1 MHKVEAP
8 PLVRQREH
16 RCGRPRTDRPAPVA
30 SSPDHQSLLSIQTLG
45 LLPVDHHAL
54 PAQQDMQA
62 SITEPAALLRQLAQL
77 LPNIGIVTTLRP
89 VAHDLPIGPCDT
101 ARPPL
106 AHPMASLWVC
116 YRFPL
121 DGVWRHFVVRRSCSA
136 TWSSIVS
143 ESNRF
148 SFAFSSSSE
157 RSRFSSDTSRPP
169 YLAFQL

>member
-89 VAHDLPIGPCDT
+89 VAHALPIGPCDT
-101 ARPPL
+101 ARSEEHTSEL
-106 AHPMASLWVC
+106 QSLMRISYAVFC
-116 YRFPL
+116 L
-121 DGVWRHFVVRRSCSA
+121 QQN
-136 TWSSIVS
+136 TT
-143 ESNRF
+143 
-148 SFAFSSSSE
+148 E
-157 RSRFSSDTSRPP
+157 RNHLTN
-169 YLAFQL
+169 AA

>member
-54 PAQQDMQA
+54 PAQQDVQA

-89 VAHDLPIGPCDT
+89 VAHALPIGPCDT

-106 AHPMASLWVC
+106 AHPMASLEM
-116 YRFPL
+116 
-121 DGVWRHFVVRRSCSA
+121 GRSEEHTSELQSLMR
-136 TWSSIVS
+136 SSYAI
-143 ESNRF
+143 F
-148 SFAFSSSSE
+148 C
-157 RSRFSSDTSRPP
+157 
-169 YLAFQL
+169 LKKKK